1 MNRTTCRACG
11 STNKELVLDLGSTP
25 LADAFPKTIDE
36 QEKLYPLSVSVC
48 TDCWLMQLDQ
58 DIPDEELFSSD
69 YGFFTGAS
77 PSAVKYFE
85 EYADDV
91 KRRYPEQSKGFVVE
105 IASNDG
111 TLLKHF
117 KEHSRRL
124 WGIDPAEPAAE
135 EAMDNNFIPTL
146 VENFTDHLA
155 NKFQAEY
162 ERADLIMANNVL
174 AHVIDP
180 LDFLKGI
187 KTLLAPDGVAIIE
200 FQYAVDLLFRNQ
212 FDHFYHEHRSFFSII
227 SLEYLLGKCGLKV
240 QNIQH
245 TPAQGGSLRVHLKH
259 GAVHLPPFADWWG
272 SEKVLEI
279 DNLMTYATFHYR
291 VEYIADELERQ
302 LRDLK
307 AQGKRIYGYGASAK
321 STTLLNFCGIGPDL
335 LDCVVDTTPHKLGR
349 FTPGTKIPIVG
360 PGERPDCDCYLVLV
374 WNYLPGI
381 IRREQEYM
389 NKGGKFLVPVP
400 APTLI

>member
-111 TLLKHF
+111 TLIKHF
-117 KEHSRRL
+117 ENRL
-124 WGIDPAEPAAE
+124 GIEPALSVAE
-135 EAMDNNFIPTL
+135 ESKRNGVITL
-146 VENFTDHLA
+146 VQPFNSQTPLMLPGR
-155 NKFQAEY
+155 Q
-162 ERADLIMANNVL
+162 ADLIMANNVL

-200 FQYAVDLLFRNQ
+200 FQYAVDLLMRNQ
-212 FDHFYHEHRSFFSII
+212 FDHFYHEHRSFFSLM
-227 SLEYLLGKCGLKV
+227 SLQNLLDQAGLYLHEY
-240 QNIQH
+240 QH
-245 TPAQGGSLRVHLKH
+245 TAAQGGSLRCHIRTTPTKRIIPIEKALDD
-259 GAVHLPPFADWWG
+259 LDTYRSFA
-272 SEKVLEI
+272 S
-279 DNLMTYATFHYR
+279 R
-291 VEYIADELERQ
+291 VEYIKAELLRQ
-302 LRDLK
+302 IRDLK